1 MYMWHSDDRVG
12 LDTLYATR
20 RTAQT
25 SDNVAHLGNSRR
37 LCMHDEI
44 VQWSRG
50 GMVYQRRHL
59 DVICDVSITLTVREV
74 SGHHRIGTV
83 VGVTTRLHTVR
94 VGSSGGPES
103 DH

>member
-1 MYMWHSDDRVG
+1 MNKQTIISTYVIRKYLTLEFNQLPTTLEEPACMYMWHSDDRVG

-25 SDNVAHLGNSRR
+25 RDNVAHLGNPRR

-50 GMVYQRRHL
+50 R
-59 DVICDVSITLTVREV
+59 
-74 SGHHRIGTV
+74 V
-83 VGVTTRLHTVR
+83 V
-94 VGSSGGPES
+94 
-103 DH
+103 